1 MSENRIQFQEVSS
14 GVEIRDLI
22 YNSKSGIGLPD
33 SAELAPT
40 SGDHEFQYRVD
51 STITIQTESLRFE
64 PKASLYVRRG
74 RDTVGSFQYGNDGF
88 IPEGDYE
95 VEVASHSVKIY
106 FKTRGTSF
114 EVDSTEDQMKVRFP
128 SKQDVLVGGRSF
140 HESPAGTITT
150 TEDIDDII
158 ESLSYL
164 STSLSESA
172 MGPERSFPTL
182 RERPPQIKLGDEFSV
197 EGDIERPETDIEIE
211 VPRRCGAAYSIAP
224 LASYTGAELTPVD
237 SSVPVFHTPDTSVS
251 LGGRAGADKA
261 IEKDRISDAVS
272 TLLRHLFLFDCTVRH
287 VEFYNDVPMPRQGQ
301 QLQDVL
307 EREGFSVD
315 IEELWEID
323 SLAAQIDRYLQY
335 PIGIANDLFH
345 WPDSADV
352 AAFPSSI
359 SAIPRLIDEF
369 AEIHSPP
376 RAPTSFDEQMME
388 TIEGF
393 FEHNGEAA
401 DGYSRGGA
409 VGVSGSAKTM
419 EPSADTAPG
428 AGTEKASL
436 GSGRVV
442 SPAVGDHQQHSVIGD
457 RYPVWSSKPVDRGS
471 EGYNRTSLEVS
482 EGSIVSNVVCNE
494 PAMASEIADIYS
506 VFDDQADEYQ
516 VHQGLSKEE
525 LRSMIQG
532 GCDFLHFVGH
542 VDSEGLQCADGKLD
556 VRELDESN
564 VESFLLNACSSYEQ
578 GEELIRL
585 GSRAGVVTTDSVVNF
600 EAVRFGGVFAK
611 LLSSGFSLGAA
622 LSLVR
627 DELDA
632 PPRYM
637 ILGDRTV
644 SVGGPDGC
652 PRGVFV
658 GGAGDEEGEVSLRVA
673 SYGGREWGVGCISKS
688 PVLRSID
695 SVEHS
700 YWIGPGSHGEWSVD
714 VEQLIDALEG
724 TQAPVVVDNELYTA
738 GEFSAEVL
746 RSAAQSGEVSSWR
759 EWSRSE
765 EDV

>member
-1 MSENRIQFQEVSS
+1 MSENRIQFREVSS

-33 SAELAPT
+33 SAEIVP
-40 SGDHEFQYRVD
+40 SGGGHEFQYRVD
-51 STITIQTESLRFE
+51 SAITIHTESLRFG

-88 IPEGDYE
+88 VPEGDYE
-95 VEVASHSVKIY
+95 VEVAAHSVKIY
-106 FKTRGTSF
+106 FKVSSSF
-114 EVDSTEDQMKVRFP
+114 EVDSTDDQMEVRLP

-140 HESPAGTITT
+140 HESPAGTVTT
-150 TEDIDDII
+150 TENIDDII

-164 STSLSESA
+164 SASLSEGA
-172 MGPERSFPTL
+172 LGPERSFPTL
-182 RERPPQIKLGDEFSV
+182 RERPPQIKLGEEFSV
-197 EGDIERPETDIEIE
+197 EDGIERPETDLEIE

-237 SSVPVFHTPDTSVS
+237 SSVPVFHTPETSVS

-301 QLQDVL
+301 ELQEVL

-335 PIGIANDLFH
+335 PIGIANGLFH

-352 AAFPSSI
+352 AAFPSSV

-376 RAPTSFDEQMME
+376 RSPTTFDEQMMD

-393 FEHNGEAA
+393 FEHDGEVE

-409 VGVSGSAKTM
+409 TAVSGASSTM
-419 EPSADTAPG
+419 A
-428 AGTEKASL
+428 AGTEAAGGKSSSL

-457 RYPVWSSKPVDRGS
+457 RYPIWSSKPIDRGS
-471 EGYNRTSLEVS
+471 EGYNRASLEVS

-494 PAMASEIADIYS
+494 PAMASEIEDIYS
-506 VFDDQADEYQ
+506 VFDDQADEYE
-516 VHQGLSKEE
+516 VHQCLSKDE
-525 LRSMIQG
+525 LRSMIQD

-542 VDSEGLQCADGKLD
+542 VDDEGLQCADGKLD
-556 VRELDESN
+556 VRGLEESN

-578 GEELIRL
+578 GEELVRL

-658 GGAGDEEGEVSLRVA
+658 GGPGDEEGEVSLRVA

-688 PVLRSID
+688 PVLQSID

-714 VEQLIDALEG
+714 VEELIDALEG
-724 TQAPVVVDNELYTA
+724 AQAPVVVDNELYTA
-738 GEFSAEVL
+738 GDFSAEVL
-746 RSAAQSGEVSSWR
+746 RSAAPSGEVASWR